1 LRILVA
7 NTPGGAVQ
15 LEKKLFENRES
26 AHTELEQRD
35 VLLEHGEDHLAERL
49 PDSHIEAIRSADKEG
64 RAQLLGALRMVLDRE
79 RLDISQLRMP
89 PRESRALE
97 ALRSAVEGKDER
109 NEFIYASDRRDLLER
124 ALGVLQPDLMHTD
137 RETAREL
144 HAQFADLTE
153 RVALLRDE
161 LGDLEDAQDE
171 LLEPHEKAALEAL
184 AAGDKPAPKPPA
196 KPPTVP
202 SDPEAAKPPTSLTGP
217 DVPEKKPVPT
227 TLTGGPDPSE
237 KKPAPTTLTGPDV
250 PENKPAPTTLT
261 GPDVPENK
269 PAPTTLTGGPDVPEA
284 APPPST
290 LGDGSPPEPEVPGDK
305 KRSWWRRPFG

>member
-1 LRILVA
+1 M
-7 NTPGGAVQ
+7 Q
-15 LEKKLFENRES
+15 LDKKLFENRES
-26 AHTELEQRD
+26 AHAEMEQRD
-35 VLLEHGEDHLAERL
+35 VVLEHGEDHLAERL
-49 PDSHIEAIRSADKEG
+49 PDSHIEAIRSADKDG
-64 RAQLLGALRMVLDRE
+64 RVQLLGALRMILDRE
-79 RLDISQLRMP
+79 PLDISQLRMP

-97 ALRSAVEGKDER
+97 ALRSAVDGKNDR
-109 NEFIYASDRRDLLER
+109 NEFVYASDRRDLLER
-124 ALGVLQPDLMHTD
+124 ALGVLQPDLLHTD

-196 KPPTVP
+196 KPPKP
-202 SDPEAAKPPTSLTGP
+202 SDPDAP
-217 DVPEKKPVPT
+217 
-227 TLTGGPDPSE
+227 
-237 KKPAPTTLTGPDV
+237 KPATTLTGPEL
-250 PENKPAPTTLT
+250 PENKPAPTTLSG
-261 GPDVPENK
+261 GPDVPEPKPAPTTLSGAELPERKPAPTTLTGGSDVPERK

-290 LGDGSPPEPEVPGDK
+290 LGDGSPPEPEAPGDK

>member
-1 LRILVA
+1 M
-7 NTPGGAVQ
+7 Q

-26 AHTELEQRD
+26 AHTEMEQRD
-35 VLLEHGEDHLAERL
+35 VLLEHSEDHLAERL
-49 PDSHIEAIRSADKEG
+49 PESRIEAIRSADKEG
-64 RAQLLGALRMVLDRE
+64 RVQLLGALRMILDRE
-79 RLDISQLRMP
+79 RLDLSRLRMP
-89 PRESRALE
+89 PRESHALE
-97 ALRSAVEGKDER
+97 ALRAAVEGKNER

-171 LLEPHEKAALEAL
+171 VLEPHEKAALEAL
-184 AAGDKPAPKPPA
+184 AAGDQPKPKPPA
-196 KPPTVP
+196 KP
-202 SDPEAAKPPTSLTGP
+202 SDPDAPRPPTTLTGP
-217 DVPEKKPVPT
+217 DVPE
-227 TLTGGPDPSE
+227 S
-237 KKPAPTTLTGPDV
+237 KPAPTTLTGPDV

-261 GPDVPENK
+261 GPDVPDRKPAPTTLTGPDVPESK
-269 PAPTTLTGGPDVPEA
+269 PAPTTLTGGPDAPEA
-284 APPPST
+284 TPPAST
-290 LGDGSPPEPEVPGDK
+290 LGDGSPPEPEAPGDK

>member
-1 LRILVA
+1 
-7 NTPGGAVQ
+7 VQ

-26 AHTELEQRD
+26 AHTEMEQRD
-35 VLLEHGEDHLAERL
+35 VVLEHGEDHLAERM
-49 PDSHIEAIRSADKEG
+49 PESHIEAIRTADKEG
-64 RAQLLGALRMVLDRE
+64 RVQLLGALRMVLDRE
-79 RLDISQLRMP
+79 RLDVSRLRLP

-97 ALRSAVEGKDER
+97 ALRAAVEGKNER
-109 NEFIYASDRRDLLER
+109 NEFVYASDRRDLLER

-171 LLEPHEKAALEAL
+171 LLEAHEKAALEAL
-184 AAGDKPAPKPPA
+184 AAGDKPGPKPPA
-196 KPPTVP
+196 KPPAKP
-202 SDPEAAKPPTSLTGP
+202 SDPDAPRPPTTLTGP
-217 DVPEKKPVPT
+217 DVPEEKPVPT
-227 TLTGGPDPSE
+227 TLTGGPDQPD

-250 PENKPAPTTLT
+250 PDKKPTPTTLT
-261 GPDVPENK
+261 GGADPPEEK
-269 PAPTTLTGGPDVPEA
+269 PAPTTLTGGPDVPET
-284 APPPST
+284 APPAST
-290 LGDGSPPEPEVPGDK
+290 LGDGSPPEPEAPGDK

>member
-1 LRILVA
+1 M
-7 NTPGGAVQ
+7 Q

-35 VLLEHGEDHLAERL
+35 VVLEHGEDHLAERL
-49 PDSHIEAIRSADKEG
+49 PDSHIEAIRSADEEG

-196 KPPTVP
+196 KPPAKP
-202 SDPEAAKPPTSLTGP
+202 SDPDAPRPPTSLTGP
-217 DVPEKKPVPT
+217 D
-227 TLTGGPDPSE
+227 L
-237 KKPAPTTLTGPDV
+237 PAT
-250 PENKPAPTTLT
+250 
-261 GPDVPENK
+261 K
-269 PAPTTLTGGPDVPEA
+269 PAPTTLTGGPDQPDKKPAPTTLTGPGADLPEA
-284 APPPST
+284 PPPPST
-290 LGDGSPPEPEVPGDK
+290 LGDGSPPEPEAPGDK
-305 KRSWWRRPFG
+305 KRPWWRKPFG